1 MYINRLKKSIIIRYL
16 KYVLISFCQEN
27 LRLTA
32 IWPESWHIYCSIRN
46 KSFTFFFPRLKDVF
60 EMELLHDSDELVG
73 SLDCQLKRLEEKID
87 TSRPVA

>member
-1 MYINRLKKSIIIRYL
+1 M
-16 KYVLISFCQEN
+16 
-27 LRLTA
+27 TA

>member
-1 MYINRLKKSIIIRYL
+1 MYINRLKKSIYIRCL
-16 KYVLISFCQEN
+16 KYASISCYQKN
-27 LRLTA
+27 LRLPE
-32 IWPESWHIYCSIRN
+32 IWPESWHIYCAIRN

-73 SLDCQLKRLEEKID
+73 NLDCQLKRLEEKID